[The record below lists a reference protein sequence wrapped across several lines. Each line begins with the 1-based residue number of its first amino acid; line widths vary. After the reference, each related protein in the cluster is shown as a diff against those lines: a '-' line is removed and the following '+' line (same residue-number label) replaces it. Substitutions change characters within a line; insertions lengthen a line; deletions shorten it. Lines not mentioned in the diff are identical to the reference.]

1 MAAIKPACT
10 GEPVTARINH
20 GKASVET
27 CDPMADT
34 ICPLHSSKKSRCR
47 HKEAGRATAVG
58 LPGFPALCTSGD
70 GFCDRVMV
78 RYFRSMQHRSFLSL
92 LYLFFG
98 QVSPTQNFVPG
109 FVNDCQEDNW
119 TARATARVAR
129 TIPGCPCYTSPCI
142 VRATLAASIPENRG
156 GGCQSR

>member
-47 HKEAGRATAVG
+47 HNEAGRATAVG
-58 LPGFPALCTSGD
+58 LPGFSVLCTSGD

-98 QVSPTQNFVPG
+98 QVSPTQNFVLPG
-109 FVNDCQEDNW
+109 LIYNRNLFIIVGKANAFLRSEEH
-119 TARATARVAR
+119 
-129 TIPGCPCYTSPCI
+129 TSE
-142 VRATLAASIPENRG
+142 L
-156 GGCQSR
+156 QSRQYL